1 MTAAE
6 RGTRRYR
13 LAQRGVEPPEE
24 PVNLQEERSDVRTEE
39 ERWQWSLELAAG
51 DAIAL
56 RAFWTLGVRSDLAA
70 FSTVSA
76 ITNPGPPGCCRMGC
90 ARARPARWTHGR
102 LHPHD

>member
-1 MTAAE
+1 MGRPPIGRRAMTAAE
-6 RGTRRYR
+6 RMRRYR

-56 RAFWTLGVRSDLAA
+56 RAF
-70 FSTVSA
+70 
-76 ITNPGPPGCCRMGC
+76 
-90 ARARPARWTHGR
+90 
-102 LHPHD
+102 